1 MNALTTLLV
10 ALTAA
15 FGEPA
20 IDPTAEVLAFQRIA
34 AAAFGRNDASAMDTL
49 FTDDLTLVLSDGTI
63 QTKADLL
70 REAREEVVHFTRF
83 ENVDMKVRFYGANT
97 AVVTGRTVISGIAK
111 DGSAVEVDVI
121 FTDTVVRQRGG
132 WKFAAGHVSRVPPR
146 R

>member
-1 MNALTTLLV
+1 MNALTTLLI
-10 ALTAA
+10 ALTIS

-20 IDPTAEVLAFQRIA
+20 TDPTAEVLAFQRIA
-34 AAAFGRNDASAMDTL
+34 AAAFGRNDVTAMDTL

-70 REAREEVVHFTRF
+70 REAREEVVRFTRF
-83 ENVDMKVRFYGANT
+83 ENVDMTVRFYGPST
-97 AVVTGRTVISGIAK
+97 AVVIGRTQISGFAK

-132 WKFAAGHVSRVPPR
+132 WKFAAGQVSRVPPR